1 MTSSADNKP
10 CAFKLSTICDKLK
23 KQEDEMVTS
32 DDYDTQDDSEYT
44 INGTLTIDDQKDK
57 MDEDS
62 DSNSD
67 HCKEKMNCSLSYEH
81 QKYPVKNK
89 RKNFQP
95 RNIVYQCQDS
105 DGENELLIDYYEDDK
120 PPSSPDSEAS
130 VDSPARVQTAPV
142 GIQGFKS
149 SLGDQPLDLSEGPY
163 NNPNVPVDL
172 TWRRDSE
179 TDQEGAAMDLS
190 TNLRESTS
198 PNKTIREVPD
208 ASMMK
213 DYAETTMKELLGM
226 YGLND
231 VVESITKNVPLQNF
245 SSGKIL
251 ESMPA
256 QHLPYMMPLSNLA
269 ASDPHFGEDSPP
281 NCKNSRQSPPMQDSI
296 LQQSEECL
304 QSSVVDSMSQLPSDN
319 IIGNPKVIL
328 PQNMATT
335 ILTLAA
341 LGTKVTASPASTK
354 AGSTPGTPTSP
365 QGTSN
370 QKLLINASNTMKEQQ
385 KPGPIDY
392 SRYVKRFSSALECG
406 SNYCKDLNYREHF
419 HCLDC
424 NSKVFVKKEEMIR
437 HFKWHKK
444 RDESLQHGFMRYSP
458 MDDCSDKFT
467 NCSHNRKQTHY
478 HCLKEGC
485 DKVYISTSDVQ
496 MHANYHRKD
505 SAIIQ
510 EGFQRFRATED
521 CASKECSFHG
531 QRTTH
536 FHCRRPGCSFTFKN
550 KADMEKH
557 KTYHIKDEQLNKDGF
572 KKFMKQEHC
581 TFENCRFS
589 RVCNHIHCIRPGCT
603 YVLHSSGQLYSHK
616 RKHERRDNEL
626 AYGKFKLA
634 QSMIKSLS
642 ESGMKPSNI
651 PEQISSRESSS
662 SPSGGINCISLM
674 QTSMPHLAPASSP
687 ANITDRINGQSVG
700 SPTIV
705 TDSNTFPET
714 PTNNSMNETLPH
726 SFARFASL
734 LTGVNIVSPFN
745 MNLNYGTQSQ
755 VNSGSNISGTPSDE
769 KSVNTGQAVDLRS
782 DPMKETNSDL
792 WKKYLTRYGINDICK
807 SECEYICKE
816 HYHCKTDNCH
826 MVFKGKDILGVQEH
840 ASNHEQQD
848 QVTESFYNFVQ
859 NGQMNNCS
867 TNCPYQ
873 NKEKHYHCTWEGCT
887 EVISCNDKP
896 FRRLDHYKIHEYSRK
911 INYTHDQSPLGMAS
925 SIDGVFKRKRGRP
938 PKNRIIEF
946 PMSSTS
952 CQLPQAIYTSF
963 KLPKPSSQQ
972 QPISFGPFSPTSVSY
987 AGIHPPTLLPKTTNS
1002 ISLLAPPSSSVALLT
1017 SISPPY
1023 VSLPTSANNLT
1034 LPMLN
1039 QSVGI
1044 IDQKSID
1051 DDSILHHSPPE
1062 TGQLKQETFSNFLRL
1077 KPHVTKHCGAVSP
1090 VPIYC
1095 GSGGSPESS
1104 PSTTL
1109 PGEDGLDER
1118 EGTTDDDEGK
1128 DEQCNIIPD
1137 SSFHEANMLDS
1148 GRDELKIAM
1157 PSLYTWQAM
1166 TSGSPPVTLQSPPSY
1181 VNSAEISEAHLTN
1194 SFINRSSS
1202 FITQSSSDVS
1212 KKEKYYG
1219 SPQVDFSA
1227 HVTETDCLDQTNKL
1241 IRKRTFSEKHEDVTE
1256 PKKIKLTSLRILKD
1270 EPVPSGYVRYRFNED
1285 CGYTFCGYREHQTHF
1300 HCMRKDCGYSFC
1312 DKTRFVQHTARHER
1326 LDTLMGGDF
1335 QQYRANV
1342 NCGRSECIYANTLGA
1357 MANKSSHFHC
1367 IKCDFVCTD
1376 TNKVVAHRRQHTKMD
1391 SISAAGFEKFTPSQN
1406 CNVQGCNHNQRQ
1418 THYHCMK
1425 CQYAVLGLS
1434 QMSSHK
1440 YRHME

>member
-1 MTSSADNKP
+1 
-10 CAFKLSTICDKLK
+10 
-23 KQEDEMVTS
+23 
-32 DDYDTQDDSEYT
+32 
-44 INGTLTIDDQKDK
+44 
-57 MDEDS
+57 
-62 DSNSD
+62 
-67 HCKEKMNCSLSYEH
+67 
-81 QKYPVKNK
+81 
-89 RKNFQP
+89 
-95 RNIVYQCQDS
+95 
-105 DGENELLIDYYEDDK
+105 
-120 PPSSPDSEAS
+120 
-130 VDSPARVQTAPV
+130 
-142 GIQGFKS
+142 
-149 SLGDQPLDLSEGPY
+149 
-163 NNPNVPVDL
+163 
-172 TWRRDSE
+172 
-179 TDQEGAAMDLS
+179 
-190 TNLRESTS
+190 
-198 PNKTIREVPD
+198 
-208 ASMMK
+208 
-213 DYAETTMKELLGM
+213 
-226 YGLND
+226 
-231 VVESITKNVPLQNF
+231 
-245 SSGKIL
+245 
-251 ESMPA
+251 MPA
-256 QHLPYMMPLSNLA
+256 QHLPYMVPLSNMP
-269 ASDPHFGEDSPP
+269 ASEPHYREDSPP
-281 NCKNSRQSPPMQDSI
+281 NCKNSRLSPPMQESI

-328 PQNMATT
+328 PPNMTTT

-354 AGSTPGTPTSP
+354 AGSTPGTPSSP
-365 QGTSN
+365 QETSN
-370 QKLLINASNTMKEQQ
+370 QKLLINASNAIKDQ
-385 KPGPIDY
+385 KPVPIDY

-458 MDDCSDKFT
+458 MDDCSDKFS
-467 NCSHNRKQTHY
+467 NCTHNRKQTHYHCLKFQVILPPNMTTTILTLAALGTKVTASPASTKAGSTPGTPSSPQETSNQKLLINASNAIKDQKPVPIDYSRYVKRFSSALECGSNYCKDLNYREHFHCLDCNSKVFVKKEEMIRHFKWHKKRDESLQHGFMRYSPMDDCSDKFSNCTHNRKQTHY

-485 DKVYISTSDVQ
+485 DRVYVSTSDVQ
-496 MHANYHRKD
+496 MHANYHRKV

-521 CASKECSFHG
+521 CASKECSFYG

-589 RVCNHIHCIRPGCT
+589 KVCNHIHCIRPG
-603 YVLHSSGQLYSHK
+603 
-616 RKHERRDNEL
+616 E
-626 AYGKFKLA
+626 YG
-634 QSMIKSLS
+634 
-642 ESGMKPSNI
+642 
-651 PEQISSRESSS
+651 
-662 SPSGGINCISLM
+662 
-674 QTSMPHLAPASSP
+674 
-687 ANITDRINGQSVG
+687 V
-700 SPTIV
+700 
-705 TDSNTFPET
+705 
-714 PTNNSMNETLPH
+714 
-726 SFARFASL
+726 
-734 LTGVNIVSPFN
+734 
-745 MNLNYGTQSQ
+745 
-755 VNSGSNISGTPSDE
+755 
-769 KSVNTGQAVDLRS
+769 
-782 DPMKETNSDL
+782 
-792 WKKYLTRYGINDICK
+792 NDICK

-816 HYHCKTDNCH
+816 HYHCKTDNCN

-840 ASNHEQQD
+840 AR
-848 QVTESFYNFVQ
+848 TGFA
-859 NGQMNNCS
+859 
-867 TNCPYQ
+867 
-873 NKEKHYHCTWEGCT
+873 KEGCT
-887 EVISCNDKP
+887 EVISSNDKP

-911 INYTHDQSPLGMAS
+911 INFSHDQSPLSMSS

-987 AGIHPPTLLPKTTNS
+987 TGIHPPTLLPKTTNS
-1002 ISLLAPPSSSVALLT
+1002 ISLLAPPTSSVALLT
-1017 SISPPY
+1017 SISPPF
-1023 VSLPTSANNLT
+1023 VSLPTSGNNLT

-1044 IDQKSID
+1044 VDQKSVD
-1051 DDSILHHSPPE
+1051 DDSILHHSPTE
-1062 TGQLKQETFSNFLRL
+1062 TGQLKQEIQEGFYAFPDNTPCPDEQCMFYGQHHFHCTQPRCFYVTDRSDILLLHSKDFHDNIDIMEGYVFYDWSVDCQYSNCPSNKVNRHFHCTRPNCNYSFVRYSTMSLHEQKHRNISPTPKKQHLSSSDDDDIKSPVTTVLSSSGVISSINFCADNQPKTSVVRASGTFYPLSAFSTSSLTTGTSVPTFSSNTIFSETDKGKDKSFPSMSPKPDHALTKLLQQPGPNIRNSFQGTEKHIQYGPTISCGRPFCKLKKKEHFHCNVCNQTFSNFLRL

-1095 GSGGSPESS
+1095 GSGGSPESP
-1104 PSTTL
+1104 PSATL

-1118 EGTTDDDEGK
+1118 EGTSDDDDEGK

-1137 SSFHEANMLDS
+1137 SSYHEANILDS
-1148 GRDELKIAM
+1148 SRDELKIAM

-1166 TSGSPPVTLQSPPSY
+1166 TSGSPSITLQSPPSY
-1181 VNSAEISEAHLTN
+1181 ANSVEISDAHLSN
-1194 SFINRSSS
+1194 SFINRPSS
-1202 FITQSSSDVS
+1202 FITQATSDVS
-1212 KKEKYYG
+1212 KKEKFYG
-1219 SPQVDFSA
+1219 SPQVDFNA
-1227 HVTETDCLDQTNKL
+1227 HMTETDCMDQNKL
-1241 IRKRTFSEKHEDVTE
+1241 IRKRTFPEKRDDVSE

-1285 CGYTFCGYREHQTHF
+1285 CGYSFCGYREHQTHF

-1335 QQYRANV
+1335 QQYRSNV

-1391 SISAAGFEKFTPSQN
+1391 SISAAGFEKFTQLQN

-1418 THYHCMK
+1418 THYHCLK